1 MALLPH
7 GVQTYSRRK
16 WRPWGI
22 WINILYVYIHLMAQ
36 STHAPRTEFSR
47 PGANPTLETI
57 EYIRTAL
64 READGPLSRNQLL
77 AILSRWEHSTTR
89 QSLNAAI
96 AFLGADGSVAEGS
109 KGLIWVPSASTQL
122 TEIIHKGQR
131 L

>member
-1 MALLPH
+1 
-7 GVQTYSRRK
+7 
-16 WRPWGI
+16 
-22 WINILYVYIHLMAQ
+22 MAQ
-36 STHAPRTEFSR
+36 SARAPRTEFSR

-64 READGPLSRNQLL
+64 RESDGPLSRNQILTLL
-77 AILSRWEHSTTR
+77 SKWGHSTTR

-109 KGLIWVPSASTQL
+109 KGLIWVPPASSRL
-122 TEIIHKGQR
+122 TDIILKGQR